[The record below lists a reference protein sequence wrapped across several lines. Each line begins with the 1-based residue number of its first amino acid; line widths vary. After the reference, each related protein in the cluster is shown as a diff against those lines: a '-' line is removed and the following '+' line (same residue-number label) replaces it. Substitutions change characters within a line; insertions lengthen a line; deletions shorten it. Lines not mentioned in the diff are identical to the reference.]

1 MDCAG
6 VFTMFPLFLLQIFLS
21 LNANSVDLDQTPHYA
36 ASDRSLDCLPCPFL
50 GH

>member
-1 MDCAG
+1 MDCAA

-21 LNANSVDLDQTPHYA
+21 LNANSVDLDYA